1 MGDETVHAV
10 AERLDDSEAERDGQ
24 DPERT
29 CAGCRATDAREA
41 LFRLAVIE
49 SEQAVEI
56 VPDLGRKLGG
66 RGVSVHP
73 RRLCVEQAARRGGFS
88 RALKRDMRVDF
99 ANLLVTMHAQSMR
112 RIEGLLVACLRRR
125 VLALGTD
132 AVLDALR
139 AGAARLI
146 LVASDA
152 AGRRDDLLEESRK
165 RQVPALELSDKAGL
179 GRLTGRATLGVLA
192 ILDVQMAREISV
204 SARWLAG
211 LSEDG

>member
-1 MGDETVHAV
+1 V
-10 AERLDDSEAERDGQ
+10 AEQSNEGDAEREGH

-29 CAGCRATDAREA
+29 CAGCRAIDTREA

-49 SEQAVEI
+49 SEQGVEI

-73 RRLCVEQAARRGGFS
+73 RRVCVDQAVRRGGLS

-99 ANLLVTMHAQSMR
+99 AGLMLSMQAQATR
-112 RIEGLLVACLRRR
+112 RVEGLLLASLRRR

-139 AGAARLI
+139 AGAARVI